1 MKHPVPRSK
10 FNRNQENSYIVNS
23 MFDEILLHENQKLSA
38 AKKAS
43 ENIES
48 NLDENKL
55 YQIDNMILDDIK
67 EKLELCKRMFE
78 WLEKYIWN

>member
-1 MKHPVPRSK
+1 
-10 FNRNQENSYIVNS
+10 